1 MAFPPL
7 PAATSVWAI
16 PGQLAGASGAEQESD
31 RNEKEKSILV
41 FLMPLCRLSF
51 LPLLVVFGFL
61 YERQKTTSLAAAS
74 ECLMRI
80 SICYQIERQMEL

>member
-16 PGQLAGASGAEQESD
+16 PGQLAGASGAEQEGD

-41 FLMPLCRLSF
+41 FFNATLSAILSASSGRFRLF
-51 LPLLVVFGFL
+51 
-61 YERQKTTSLAAAS
+61 
-74 ECLMRI
+74 I
-80 SICYQIERQMEL
+80 